1 MKAVIVDDEA
11 HIHVIVRKFLETDA
25 HGIEITGSAF
35 SVKEAHALIE
45 KERPDLLFLDINM
58 EDGTG
63 FDLLRLLGK
72 YCPKVIFITAYN
84 HFAVQAF
91 QFNAVDYLLKPLDYD
106 LFMGAIQKVS
116 EQHSLSHMQQ
126 QLESLTSALQ
136 QKHLGKKIILRDTE
150 SVHFIETDQILYCRA
165 EGSYT
170 TFYLDN
176 EQQVVVSKNLK
187 EYESLLVA
195 YGFMRIHRSYLINC
209 RQISKYDKA
218 EGNLVL
224 KGGTTLPVSVK
235 KEQLN
240 QILSWQ

>member
-1 MKAVIVDDEA
+1 MRAVIIDDES
-11 HIHVIVRKFLETDA
+11 HIHAIVRKFLESDSK
-25 HGIEITGSAF
+25 GIEIVGNAF
-35 SVKEAHALIE
+35 SVNEAHTLVQ
-45 KERPDLLFLDINM
+45 KEQPDLLFLDINM

-63 FDLLRLLGK
+63 FDLLRLLGQN
-72 YCPKVIFITAYN
+72 CPQVIFITAYN

-106 LFMGAIQKVS
+106 LFVNAIEKVS
-116 EQHSLSHMQQ
+116 QQNTLNHMQE
-126 QLESLTSALQ
+126 QLQMLTHALQ
-136 QKHLGKKIILRDTE
+136 QKRLGKKIILRDTE
-150 SVHFIETDQILYCRA
+150 SVHFIETDEILYCRA

-170 TFYLDN
+170 TFFLHN
-176 EQQVVVSKNLK
+176 GQNVVVSKNLK
-187 EYESLLVA
+187 EYETLLGE

-224 KGGTTLPVSVK
+224 KGGVSVPVSIK

>member
-1 MKAVIVDDEA
+1 MRAVVIDDEA
-11 HIHVIVRKFLETDA
+11 HIHTIVERFLKA
-25 HGIEITGSAF
+25 GSSNIEIAGNAYG
-35 SVKEAHALIE
+35 VKEAHDLIK
-45 KERPDLLFLDINM
+45 KEQPDLLFLDINM

-63 FDLLRLLGK
+63 FDLLKLLGK
-72 YCPKVIFITAYN
+72 HCPQVIFLTAYD

-106 LFMGAIQKVS
+106 LFIIAIEKVS
-116 EQHSLSHMQQ
+116 ERQNFRNMQE
-126 QLESLTSALQ
+126 QLNMLTHALHEKQ
-136 QKHLGKKIILRDTE
+136 LGGKIILRDTE
-150 SVHFIETDQILYCRA
+150 SIHFIETDQILYCRA

-176 EQQVVVSKNLK
+176 GQNVVVSKNLK
-187 EYESLLVA
+187 EYESLLA
-195 YGFMRIHRSYLINC
+195 NQGFVRIHRSYLINC
-209 RQISKYDKA
+209 RQIIKYEKA

-224 KGGTTLPVSVK
+224 KGEVIVPVSIK